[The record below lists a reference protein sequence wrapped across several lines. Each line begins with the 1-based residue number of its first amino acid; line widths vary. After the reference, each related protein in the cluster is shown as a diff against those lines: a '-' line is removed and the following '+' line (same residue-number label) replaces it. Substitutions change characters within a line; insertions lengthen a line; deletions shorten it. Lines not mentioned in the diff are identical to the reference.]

1 MVSEEGSTLSFAAAI
16 LLHPV
21 GSHVLETL
29 LEVRVQPDRIVPQ
42 SRGRPY

>member
-1 MVSEEGSTLSFAAAI
+1 MFSEEHSTSSFAAVI

-29 LEVRVQPDRIVPQ
+29 LEVRI
-42 SRGRPY
+42 